1 MYQVVQEMAQIF
13 TEPDFY
19 TVGTNFAKLHT
30 ILCQHIQNQIVN
42 FQVYL
47 TKKAEFT
54 SACKIHV
61 LKFNIMDLSN
71 LKCKNN

>member
-47 TKKAEFT
+47 TKK
-54 SACKIHV
+54 SWIHEC
-61 LKFNIMDLSN
+61 L
-71 LKCKNN
+71 